1 MADNPHPEQHSTLFL
16 SFFRIRD
23 RRKGQGSHLYLYS
36 EFNFLKKQGTD
47 VHFMASLFP
56 ELDLRCPV
64 RFMYEATR
72 LSDLSLIKDRS
83 GLC

>member
-1 MADNPHPEQHSTLFL
+1 MARNPYPQQHSTLLL

-23 RRKGQGSHLYLYS
+23 RRDGKGSRLYIYY
-36 EFNFLKKQGTD
+36 EFNFLKKQRTH

-56 ELDLRCPV
+56 ELDLRCYV
-64 RFMYEATR
+64 RFMYEATS

-83 GLC
+83 GFC